1 MGFERLPASDQQLKY
16 YVLVGRTPIAVNLL
30 TWARWLEKAE
40 NRRIAYT
47 VVNDDPRVTVSTIF
61 LGLDHNFGQS
71 DEPVLFETVA
81 FVPVDQMILG
91 RLYHSGTHEQRRYC
105 TYAQA
110 EAGHAE
116 VCAQMRA
123 YVDAVTSAASQA
135 LGNSN
140 AVKS

>member
-1 MGFERLPASDQQLKY
+1 
-16 YVLVGRTPIAVNLL
+16 
-30 TWARWLEKAE
+30 
-40 NRRIAYT
+40 
-47 VVNDDPRVTVSTIF
+47 VSTIF

-71 DEPVLFETVA
+71 DEPVLFVTVA
-81 FVPVDQMILG
+81 FVPVYQVIFG

-123 YVDAVTSAASQA
+123 YVEEVTAATSQA
-135 LGNSN
+135 LAVSN
-140 AVKS
+140 GVKS